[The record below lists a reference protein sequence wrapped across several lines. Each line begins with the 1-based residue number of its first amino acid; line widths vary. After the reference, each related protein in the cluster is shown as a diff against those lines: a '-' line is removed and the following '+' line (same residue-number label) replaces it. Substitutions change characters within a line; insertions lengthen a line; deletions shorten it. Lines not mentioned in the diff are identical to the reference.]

1 MQKRGNMKLQ
11 LKKIRVY
18 SILALFAAAR
28 TFATA
33 APDMSTALLPDS
45 PAPTWTKS
53 SFMDKLVDAL
63 ENGGYESALEL
74 YDSVPTKY
82 QGDTELQIIKAS
94 LLLSSNKLND
104 AKKICTRLLSKD
116 AKNTDV
122 LSLAMAVA
130 KAQGNK
136 TEWNRYVKELIA
148 IDPYN
153 PEANISLGE
162 NEFSRKQYKQSRLY
176 FQKALV
182 HDPKNVDALFG
193 VGQTSYYLED
203 DDKAIST
210 FKKILTID
218 PEYAP
223 AYSYLGKIA
232 GANEEYQI
240 ASNYALEA
248 VVRDDKNY
256 DYIMDYGMY
265 ERNLG
270 HYANAEQAWTTA
282 ISIDPSYFLAYAYR
296 AGLYDEQDKFKEALN
311 DYLMVIKTNPD
322 YYFAWESIGVL
333 YLHEKEWKK
342 AREAFEKCYE
352 YNKNNISYPLM
363 ITYCYYMAKDSLNAK
378 KFSDKVLPKL
388 DRSSMDYAILRVF
401 HDLAGEAPLIQK
413 ISTLTNSNQ
422 KGKMYFYIG
431 LLYDMIGGKEAAN
444 KYYMEVVNLN
454 SPMFFEYRI
463 AEWSVGELN
472 VK

>member
-1 MQKRGNMKLQ
+1 MKLQ

-18 SILALFAAAR
+18 AVLVFFATTTIFAANS
-28 TFATA
+28 T
-33 APDMSTALLPDS
+33 DYSTALLPDS
-45 PAPTWTKS
+45 PAPVWTKN
-53 SFMDKLVDAL
+53 SFMNDLLTAL
-63 ENGGYESALEL
+63 ETDGYEGALAL
-74 YDSVPTKY
+74 YDTVPAKY
-82 QGDTELQIIKAS
+82 QADTELQIIKAS
-94 LLLSSNKLND
+94 LLLSTNKLND
-104 AKKICTRLLSKD
+104 AKKICTSLLSKD
-116 AKNTDV
+116 SKNTEV
-122 LSLAMAVA
+122 LSLAATVA

-136 TEWNRYVKELIA
+136 TEWNKYIKEIIA

-162 NEFSRKQYKQSRLY
+162 NEFTRKQYKQSRLY

-182 HDPKNVDALFG
+182 HDPKNLDALFG

-203 DDKAIST
+203 DDKATAT
-210 FKKILTID
+210 FKKILDID

-232 GANEEYQI
+232 GANEEYQV

-248 VVRDDKNY
+248 VVRDDTNY
-256 DYIMDYGMY
+256 DYVMDYGMY

-270 HYANAEQAWTTA
+270 HYENAEKAWTTA
-282 ISIDPSYFLAYAYR
+282 ISIDPTYFLAYAYR
-296 AGLYDEQDKFKEALN
+296 AGLYDEQDMFKEALN
-311 DYLMVIKTNPD
+311 DYLMVIKTNPS

-333 YLHEKEWKK
+333 YIHEKEWKK

-363 ITYCYYMAKDSLNAK
+363 ITYCYYMAKDSMNAK

-413 ISTLTNSNQ
+413 ISTLTSTNQ

-431 LLYDMIGGKEAAN
+431 LLYDMIGGKEAAA
-444 KYYMEVVNLN
+444 KYYTEVVNLN
-454 SPMFFEYRI
+454 CPMFFEYRI
-463 AEWSVGELN
+463 AEWSIGDL
-472 VK
+472 KDAK

>member
-1 MQKRGNMKLQ
+1 MKLQ
-11 LKKIRVY
+11 LKKIRV
-18 SILALFAAAR
+18 LPVLVLFAA
-28 TFATA
+28 TTPIFAATT
-33 APDMSTALLPDS
+33 PDKSTALLPDS
-45 PAPTWTKS
+45 PAPAWTKS
-53 SFMDKLVDAL
+53 SFMNDLLSAV
-63 ENGGYESALEL
+63 ENDGYEYALSL
-74 YDSVPTKY
+74 YDSVPSKY
-82 QGDTELQIIKAS
+82 QSDTELQIIKAS
-94 LLLSSNKLND
+94 LLLSTNKLND
-104 AKKICTRLLSKD
+104 AKKICTSLLTKD
-116 AKNTDV
+116 SRNTEV
-122 LSLAMAVA
+122 LALAATVA

-136 TEWNRYVKELIA
+136 TEWNKYIKEIIA

-153 PEANISLGE
+153 AEANISLGE
-162 NEFSRKQYKQSRLY
+162 NEFTRKQYKQSRLY

-182 HDPKNVDALFG
+182 HDPKNLDALFG
-193 VGQTSYYLED
+193 VGRTSYYLED
-203 DDKAIST
+203 DDKATAT
-210 FKKILTID
+210 FKKILDIN

-232 GANEEYQI
+232 AANEEYQI
-240 ASNYALEA
+240 ASNYAKEA
-248 VVRDDKNY
+248 VARDDSNY
-256 DYIMDYGMY
+256 DYVMDYGMF

-270 HYANAEQAWTTA
+270 HFETAEKAWTTA
-282 ISIDPSYFLAYAYR
+282 ISIDPTYFLAYAYR
-296 AGLYDEQDKFKEALN
+296 AGLYDEYNMYTNALN
-311 DYLMVIKTNPD
+311 DYLMVIKTNPS
-322 YYFAWESIGVL
+322 YYFAYESIGIL
-333 YLHEKEWKK
+333 YIHEKEWKK

-352 YNKNNISYPLM
+352 YNKTNISYPLM

-378 KFSDKVLPKL
+378 KFSDSVLRKL

-413 ISTLTNSNQ
+413 IGTLTNSNQ

-463 AEWSVGELN
+463 AEWSVGDLKY

>member
-1 MQKRGNMKLQ
+1 MKLQ
-11 LKKIRVY
+11 MKKIKLYAV
-18 SILALFAAAR
+18 LALFAAA
-28 TFATA
+28 TIHGANST
-33 APDMSTALLPDS
+33 DYSTALLPDS
-45 PAPTWTKS
+45 PAPSWTKS
-53 SFMDKLVDAL
+53 SFMDDLLDAV
-63 ENGGYESALEL
+63 ENEGYESALAL
-74 YDSVPTKY
+74 YDTVPAKY
-82 QGDTELQIIKAS
+82 QGDTDLQIIKAS

-104 AKKICTRLLSKD
+104 AKKICTSLLTKN

-122 LSLAMAVA
+122 LSLAATVA

-136 TEWNRYVKELIA
+136 SEWNKYIKEIIA

-153 PEANISLGE
+153 AEANISLGE
-162 NEFSRKQYKQSRLY
+162 NEFTRKQYKQSRLY

-182 HDPKNVDALFG
+182 HDPKNLDALFG

-210 FKKILTID
+210 FKKILSIN

-232 GANEEYQI
+232 GANEEYQV

-248 VVRDDKNY
+248 VVRDETNY
-256 DYIMDYGMY
+256 DYVMDWGMY

-270 HYANAEQAWTTA
+270 HFDNAEKAWTTA
-282 ISIDPSYFLAYAYR
+282 ISIDPTYFLAYAYR
-296 AGLYDEQDKFKEALN
+296 AGLYDEQNMFKQALD
-311 DYLMVIKTNPD
+311 DYLMVIKTNPG

-352 YNKNNISYPLM
+352 YNKTNISYPLM
-363 ITYCYYMAKDSLNAK
+363 ITYCYYMAKDSMGAK

-431 LLYDMIGGKEAAN
+431 LLYDMIGGKEAAA
-444 KYYMEVVNLN
+444 KYYTEVVNLN

-463 AEWSVGELN
+463 AEWSIGDLN
-472 VK
+472 AK